1 MDKSQSSKKNISQIK
16 NKISLKRLKS
26 DTDIKAKINFR
37 KPSSLIYSDYESLYE
52 LYSQRQFK
60 QIVKTIKLKSDQ
72 FGKFFLNEWKL
83 LHIRIISLQKI
94 LDDKISKYYN
104 NMNKIRHFSN
114 YINDVNN
121 DINNWIILIKELIS
135 QNDTKYIGSFIEFI
149 ICFILKNCII
159 LSKKYIQFGF
169 IKEAIATLSLSLGL
183 ISQTKKYFTSPDSY
197 YLASEIL
204 LYFSSLMIAEKIY
217 DTAMN
222 LISLSIKFSY
232 MSFELRLSKNCDN
245 YKTLFDLNKY
255 ENEKNVFNKIF
266 FKLSIAFYQL
276 SVCHEYKNNSY
287 NAYLAIQSS
296 NFFAKFTKFND
307 CNLYQNLITKIE
319 TRLLMKNR
327 ILLFFEENSKSLEKK
342 ENNGKKI
349 IIEKKRITYE
359 ERRRQRFDKLEKYLD
374 KLKIKE
380 IDDGIPD
387 LFLNIGDKQTKP
399 KILKITKQL
408 KLLNYMMKDEFKDL
422 IKSMKKI
429 EINKLDNKTINLI
442 SKRIINMKN
451 KEHFKLGNKIK
462 QKFIIKKNLEER
474 KNSIIMERNNNKD
487 DKDDKILFNLN
498 QKKNFNHM
506 NKSNT
511 FKSTTAI
518 SSTTTINKK
527 AQRVH
532 SAFHGSVNKNNLI
545 SYNRN
550 NLSRISNF
558 MNSSKK
564 LNTTNINQSMNSSPS
579 GYISIQENNLS
590 NIITKNKSINRSNSF
605 LIKNGKLNTS
615 KSVNLKSKFNIL
627 NKSTTNKYNKKSPSK
642 LNLKYS
648 MPKYVHDKIFLSKI
662 FRRNYSFLE
671 NQFNREIDFH
681 KNLLKTKC
689 IQEELIRPKAPN
701 PRELKE
707 KAKTFFY
714 NTFYN
719 EIMNAR
725 DKQIIFDKNDKYRK
739 NKINRY
745 ENFDSNS
752 SLKLNLSDESC
763 LDTEQIKE
771 INDEYINK
779 MTKNI
784 MQINYNQ
791 KKFKEKAKKLKF

>member
-1 MDKSQSSKKNISQIK
+1 
-16 NKISLKRLKS
+16 
-26 DTDIKAKINFR
+26 
-37 KPSSLIYSDYESLYE
+37 
-52 LYSQRQFK
+52 
-60 QIVKTIKLKSDQ
+60 
-72 FGKFFLNEWKL
+72 
-83 LHIRIISLQKI
+83 
-94 LDDKISKYYN
+94 
-104 NMNKIRHFSN
+104 
-114 YINDVNN
+114 
-121 DINNWIILIKELIS
+121 
-135 QNDTKYIGSFIEFI
+135 
-149 ICFILKNCII
+149 
-159 LSKKYIQFGF
+159 
-169 IKEAIATLSLSLGL
+169 
-183 ISQTKKYFTSPDSY
+183 
-197 YLASEIL
+197 
-204 LYFSSLMIAEKIY
+204 
-217 DTAMN
+217 
-222 LISLSIKFSY
+222 
-232 MSFELRLSKNCDN
+232 
-245 YKTLFDLNKY
+245 
-255 ENEKNVFNKIF
+255 
-266 FKLSIAFYQL
+266 
-276 SVCHEYKNNSY
+276 
-287 NAYLAIQSS
+287 
-296 NFFAKFTKFND
+296 
-307 CNLYQNLITKIE
+307 
-319 TRLLMKNR
+319 
-327 ILLFFEENSKSLEKK
+327 
-342 ENNGKKI
+342 
-349 IIEKKRITYE
+349 
-359 ERRRQRFDKLEKYLD
+359 
-374 KLKIKE
+374 
-380 IDDGIPD
+380 
-387 LFLNIGDKQTKP
+387 
-399 KILKITKQL
+399 
-408 KLLNYMMKDEFKDL
+408 
-422 IKSMKKI
+422 
-429 EINKLDNKTINLI
+429 
-442 SKRIINMKN
+442 MKN
-451 KEHFKLGNKIK
+451 KEHFKLENKIK

-474 KNSIIMERNNNKD
+474 KNSIIMERNNKD
-487 DKDDKILFNLN
+487 DKADKILFNLN
-498 QKKNFNHM
+498 RKKNFNIM

-564 LNTTNINQSMNSSPS
+564 LNATNINLSMNSSPS

-590 NIITKNKSINRSNSF
+590 NIITKNKSINKSNSF

-648 MPKYVHDKIFLSKI
+648 TPKYVHDKIFLSKI

-707 KAKTFFY
+707 KTKTFFY